1 MASSPREGLKQSLL
15 LAFVGLSVALVV
27 LVWADNLS
35 DRPGGGT
42 GFVRSTPTAPLTHVL
57 VSATPTATLT
67 PTPLSVLA
75 TATPVATAEKD
86 D

>member
-15 LAFVGLSVALVV
+15 LAFIGLCVGLVV
-27 LVWADNLS
+27 LIWADNLS

-42 GFVRSTPTAPLTHVL
+42 GFVRSTATAPLTHVAL
-57 VSATPTATLT
+57 SATPTATVT

-75 TATPVATAEKD
+75 TLTPTPEPD